1 MGDTTL
7 DTDITK
13 PSVTQPGD
21 GPADTTDPLERASTV
36 IPRPSAETIKSGAGT
51 VNSQLPLEPI
61 KEPARRKGDIRT
73 EEYDA
78 VDANGRTVRV
88 KRNLET
94 GESKLVENTNTG
106 STPAQSGR

>member
-1 MGDTTL
+1 LATTL
-7 DTDITK
+7 DNDISK
-13 PSVTQPGD
+13 PAQSEPGD

-36 IPRPSAETIKSGAGT
+36 VPRPGPEALRAGT

-61 KEPARRKGDIRT
+61 PAAAKRSGQART

-78 VDANGRTVRV
+78 VDANGRAVRV

-94 GESKLVENTNTG
+94 GESRIVESTATG
-106 STPAQSGR
+106 STPTQASGR